1 MVKHIVTFKVK
12 DENRHNNLAKAK
24 EIIEALKDKISEIIH
39 IEVGIDFGLDAN
51 PSDFIIYSEFKTKAN
66 LEIYAK
72 HPEHIKVVEFIKTIA
87 SERRV
92 VDYEI

>member
-1 MVKHIVTFKVK
+1 MVKHIVTFKIK
-12 DENRHNNLAKAK
+12 DEDKKENLLKAK

-51 PSDFIIYSEFKTKAN
+51 PSDFVIYSEFKTKED
-66 LEIYAK
+66 LEIYAN

-87 SERRV
+87 TERRV

>member
-12 DENRHNNLAKAK
+12 DENKQNNLLKAK
-24 EIIEALKDKISEIIH
+24 ELIESLKDKISEIIH

-51 PSDFIIYSEFKTKAN
+51 PSDFIIYSEFKTKAD
-66 LEIYAK
+66 LEIYTK
-72 HPEHIKVVEFIKTIA
+72 HLEHIKVVKFIKTIA

>member
-12 DENRHNNLAKAK
+12 DENKQQNLAKAK
-24 EIIEALKDKISEIIH
+24 EVIEALKDKISEIIH

-51 PSDFIIYSEFKTKAN
+51 PSNFVIYSEFKTKAD

-87 SERRV
+87 TERRV

>member
-12 DENRHNNLAKAK
+12 DENKQNNLAKAK
-24 EIIEALKDKISEIIH
+24 EIIEALKDKINEIIH
-39 IEVGIDFGLDAN
+39 IEVGIDFNLDAN
-51 PSDFIIYSEFKTKAN
+51 PSDFVIYSEFKTKAD
-66 LEIYAK
+66 LEIYTK
-72 HPEHIKVVEFIKTIA
+72 HLEHIKVVEFIKTIA